1 MGLSDLK
8 KKPPQTDV
16 PAAPITLDEFINDAE
31 LYALGHSRQIM
42 LPGSRLPEPEPPAV
56 SEIQPK
62 EAKGAD
68 EPKAVFKKAT
78 YSMSLECIDHLKL
91 IAEND
96 GMNRSQLLRLF
107 THYFYQLPQEERDLI
122 YERFS
127 HLFDNNKK

>member
-8 KKPPQTDV
+8 KKTPQTDV
-16 PAAPITLDEFINDAE
+16 VNTPITLDEFINDAE
-31 LYALGHSRQIM
+31 LYALGHSRQIE
-42 LPGSRLPEPEPPAV
+42 LPGASRTSDDTSTDNNNEL
-56 SEIQPK
+56 
-62 EAKGAD
+62 
-68 EPKAVFKKAT
+68 KAVFKKAT

-91 IAEND
+91 IAESD

-107 THYFYQLPQEERDLI
+107 THYFYQLPPEERDLI